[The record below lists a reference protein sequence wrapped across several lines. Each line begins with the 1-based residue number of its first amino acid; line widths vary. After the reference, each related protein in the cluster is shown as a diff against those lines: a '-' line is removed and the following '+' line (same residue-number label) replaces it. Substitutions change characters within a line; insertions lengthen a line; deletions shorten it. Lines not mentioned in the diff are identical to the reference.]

1 VVSIGTIKAA
11 QADYHQRQIA
21 QGRDDYYAGHGEAP
35 GQWAGSMAR
44 ELGVRGE
51 ITPEGH
57 QALVSGRDPQSGEAL
72 AERGARSSVLA
83 YDVTFSAPKSVSILF
98 AVADDETS
106 AALVSAHEKAVSA
119 GLDYLEREACV
130 VRRGHAGADDQR
142 ADGFLAA
149 RYRHRMSRSEDPQLH
164 THVVLANTA
173 RGPDGRFSALHGRA
187 LYRHAKAAGTLYQA
201 HLRAAVRERLPWVEW
216 GPVRKGA
223 AEIEGIGPEVRAP
236 FSRRRQEIEAELE
249 ALAARGELSRADTRG
264 AAERVALATRQA
276 KQDAVETIP
285 WRERQRVRA
294 AEYGLGREELHALTE
309 REPPAP
315 ERVDH
320 RALCE
325 RLSGPE
331 GLTERRNAF
340 ASREALIEW
349 ASAHRQGAR
358 AAEVERATSAYLAGP
373 DVCDLGG
380 GLHTTEDLLDC
391 ERQILAGAHRR
402 SGEGAGRLDDD
413 ALGASLER
421 RGRPLTAEQ
430 AHALYAVAQS
440 GHGVDAIEALA
451 GTGKTYTAAAL
462 AAAYRDAGYR
472 VVGTGPTG
480 RAVRELKEQAG
491 IGESFT
497 LTRLAGELEDQGGF
511 DGRPALLVLD
521 EAGMAATREAAAV
534 MAHAERAGV
543 KVVAIGDSGQLTS
556 VGAGSW
562 LGALSR
568 RSGSERL
575 TEVMRQRDP
584 TERRRLAE
592 LHDGQPD
599 RYLHHKLA
607 TAELELCPDVT
618 TAEARAL
625 CDWSAA
631 QAERPWGQAVLVAR
645 DNATR
650 ERLNA
655 GAREWARADGR
666 LGETLTA
673 GEREFCVGDRVI
685 TRRNDRLYDVDN
697 GTRGTVRL
705 VDPDAGELLMESD
718 AGGLHRLPSAY
729 LAAHT
734 EHAYA
739 LTGHG
744 MQGGTVEW
752 AAVVGT
758 PEDFTRNWSY
768 TALSRGR
775 EPTRLYVAAEL
786 PAPARERAAERAE
799 VAPEA
804 PPEPGP
810 ALERLARAMRIPD
823 DEPLALER
831 LEANEGPALPDEP
844 VAAQT
849 AKPADT
855 EELRAELASLQARLA
870 SYPQTL
876 AEELDQVRAMRTSAE
891 ADLELANGRLTELA
905 RESEASRWWRRRAAD
920 PRAVAIERLRRGQAE
935 RDIADATEREREL
948 APQIPDRRQWEQ
960 EHAPLRERAAE
971 IRAELG
977 ARRERHV
984 ERAVERP
991 AAEIVEALGDR
1002 PRDEHDRAAWDRG
1015 ARAIAGYRHEHA
1027 PAGEGPL
1034 GNEPGA
1040 QAERLKWREAM
1051 SELERA
1057 QRDLGRERERQGHD
1071 RDLGLGLG

>member
-1 VVSIGTIKAA
+1 MVSIGTIKGA

-35 GQWAGSMAR
+35 GQWVGSMAR

-57 QALVSGRDPQSGEAL
+57 EDLVSGRDPLSGEQL
-72 AERGARSSVLA
+72 AERTTRSSVLA
-83 YDVTFSAPKSVSILF
+83 YDVTFSAPKSASILY

-106 AALVSAHEKAVSA
+106 AALVAAHEKAVSA
-119 GLDYLEREACV
+119 GLDYLERSACV
-130 VRRGHAGADDQR
+130 VRRGHAGADDQP

-164 THVVLANTA
+164 THVVVANTA

-201 HLRAAVRERLPWVEW
+201 HLRAAVRERLEWVEW

-249 ALAARGELSRADTRG
+249 ALAASGELRRADTRG
-264 AAERVALATRQA
+264 AAERAALATRQP
-276 KQDAVETIP
+276 KQDAVETVP

-294 AEYGLGREELHALTE
+294 AEYGLGREELRELTT
-309 REPPAP
+309 REPPAA
-315 ERVDH
+315 ERVDQ
-320 RALCE
+320 RALSA

-340 ASREALIEW
+340 AAREALIEW
-349 ASAHRQGAR
+349 ASAHRQGAK
-358 AAEVERATSAYLAGP
+358 ATDLERATSAYLAGP
-373 DVCDLGG
+373 EVADLGG

-391 ERQILAGAHRR
+391 ERQILDGAHRR
-402 SGEGAGRLDDD
+402 SGEGSGRLDDS
-413 ALGASLER
+413 ALRSSLAR
-421 RGRPLTAEQ
+421 HGRPLTDEQ
-430 AHALYAVAQS
+430 AAALQAVATS

-462 AAAYRDAGYR
+462 ATAYRDAGYR
-472 VVGTGPTG
+472 VLGAAPTG

-497 LTRLAGELEDQGGF
+497 LTRLAGELRDHGGF
-511 DGRPALLVLD
+511 DGRPTLLVLD

-534 MAHAERAGV
+534 LACAERTGV

-568 RSGSERL
+568 SGSERL
-575 TEVMRQRDP
+575 TEVMRQRHP
-584 TERRRLAE
+584 TERRHLAE
-592 LHDGQPD
+592 LHDGEPD
-599 RYLHHKLA
+599 RYLHHKLK
-607 TAELELCPDVT
+607 TGELELHPELA

-631 QAERPWGQAVLVAR
+631 QAARPWGEAVLVAR

-650 ERLNA
+650 ERLNV

-666 LGETLTA
+666 LGETITA
-673 GEREFCVGDRVI
+673 AEREFSVGDRII

-697 GTRGTVRL
+697 GTRGTVRT
-705 VDPDAGELLMESD
+705 VDSEAGELVMESD
-718 AGGLHRLPSAY
+718 SGGLHRLPADY

-752 AAVVGT
+752 AAAVGT
-758 PEDFTRNWSY
+758 PEDFTRNWAY

-786 PAPARERAAERAE
+786 AAPARERASERAE
-799 VAPEA
+799 IAPEP
-804 PPEPGP
+804 PPEPAP

-831 LEANEGPALPDEP
+831 LEASAPPQLPDAAGEP
-844 VAAQT
+844 G
-849 AKPADT
+849 DT
-855 EELRAELASLQARLA
+855 DELRAELSSLEARLA
-870 SYPQTL
+870 SYPTGL
-876 AEELDQVRAMRTSAE
+876 AEELERVRAERTRAEGALERAE
-891 ADLELANGRLTELA
+891 ARLAQLA
-905 RESEASRWWRRRAAD
+905 PEHEGEKSRWWRRTKPPAD
-920 PRAVAIERLRRGQAE
+920 PALGVEHYNRDTAAE
-935 RDIADATEREREL
+935 KIATATEQDREL
-948 APQIPDRRQWEQ
+948 APQVPDRRQWET
-960 EHAPLRERAAE
+960 EHAPLRERTAE
-971 IRAELG
+971 IRTELG
-977 ARRERHV
+977 TRRERHV
-984 ERAVERP
+984 ERAIESP
-991 AAEIVEALGDR
+991 TTEIVEALGER
-1002 PRDEHDRAAWDRG
+1002 PRDERPRAEWDRG
-1015 ARAIAGYRHEHA
+1015 ARAIAGYRYEHA
-1027 PAGEGPL
+1027 PTGQGPL
-1034 GNEPGA
+1034 GDERHDRAGA
-1040 QAERLKWREAM
+1040 RDRQAAGR
-1051 SELERA
+1051 ELERA
-1057 QRDLGRERERQGHD
+1057 QHALGRGREQHGH
-1071 RDLGLGLG
+1071 DLGLV